1 MLLGHNGA
9 GKTTLIDIISGH
21 NQKTSGQVLID
32 GYDIDTHPSEA
43 RRTVGFCPQFDV
55 LFERLTVEEHL
66 YFYGIVKGARDELR
80 AEIDHLLLQSGLNVH
95 KAKLSK
101 TLSGGYKRKLSLAI
115 AMIAE
120 SKVLILDEP
129 TSGMDPES
137 RRKVWDFLQLIR
149 HDRLI
154 LMTTHHMEEADAL
167 GDRIAVMSHG
177 QVKCCGSALFLKKV
191 FNAGYHLRISKSANW
206 NQAAFDQL
214 VGTKYKL
221 NEKLENMTPHELM
234 YMFDA
239 DETGQVLPPL
249 FDELEKVKER
259 VGIFGFGI
267 TVSTMDDVFMRI
279 GVHFSDVEAQEMQ
292 SKFELMNTRQQQK
305 ITSGDITD
313 DNSPDAKIKFA
324 PGGESTS
331 PIKLATCKKSRLTG
345 ASLFRQQVRALL
357 AKRYNHARKNW
368 FQLLWIISVSLAC
381 VASIVILIDLVIFK
395 EELTPAWSREMT
407 LEGAGYGKDT
417 VCVYQFGSQ
426 TPESASDF
434 ETLRDAAFPMQPTNE
449 STTSSSSTTASPP
462 TTSTP
467 DTSSLETEETTTT
480 TPGSVAATTSVSGLR
495 DRPRRRTRREVEI
508 DSMSQ
513 VGNDSLLFF
522 KRYWLPE
529 AESSGIER
537 VLTYTDVNSQMID
550 LLTSQFANFRER
562 YVVGGEKA
570 GKKYIAWYNGEATHS
585 FPIAMN
591 MMLNSVLKQF
601 TDLIQDSG
609 HPLKG
614 SRISL
619 THEAMAQ
626 INTLIAF
633 LPHLGRLINLVF
645 LPFSLAFI
653 TSYFVIFPTHERVT
667 KVSKRPIELKAKSD
681 YSSTS

>member
-1 MLLGHNGA
+1 MKVLLGHNGA

-21 NQKTSGQVLID
+21 NQKTCGQVLID
-32 GYDIDTHPSEA
+32 GYDIDTNPTEA
-43 RRTVGFCPQFDV
+43 RRKVGFCPQFDV

-66 YFYGIVKGARDELR
+66 YFYGIVKGAKKELKR
-80 AEIDHLLLQSGLNVH
+80 EIEHLLAQSGLDVH
-95 KAKLSK
+95 KRKLSK

-191 FNAGYHLRISKSANW
+191 FNAGYHLRISKSATW
-206 NQAAFDQL
+206 SQVAFDEL
-214 VGTKYKL
+214 VGIKYKL
-221 NEKLENMTPHELM
+221 DQKLENVTPHELM
-234 YMFDA
+234 YKFDA
-239 DETGQVLPPL
+239 NETGQVLPAL
-249 FDELEKVKER
+249 FDDLEKVKER

-292 SKFELMNTRQQQK
+292 SKFELMKSNNQASSDKAHDQATKVK
-305 ITSGDITD
+305 IM
-313 DNSPDAKIKFA
+313 
-324 PGGESTS
+324 STFDS
-331 PIKLATCKKSRLTG
+331 EQSLSKLATCKKSRLQG
-345 ASLFRQQVRALL
+345 NSLFKQQVRALL
-357 AKRYNHARKNW
+357 AKRYHHARKNW
-368 FQLLWIISVSLAC
+368 FQLLWIIAISLAC
-381 VASIVILIDLVIFK
+381 IASIVILIDLVIFK
-395 EELTPAWSREMT
+395 EQLTPEWSREMT
-407 LEGAGYGKDT
+407 LEGAGYGQHT
-417 VCVYQFGSQ
+417 VAVYQFPPAPPSLS
-426 TPESASDF
+426 EMEA
-434 ETLRDAAFPMQPTNE
+434 LRDAAFPIQP
-449 STTSSSSTTASPP
+449 SSSKPTSEEPSSTTGLPNLLNSTESSP
-462 TTSTP
+462 
-467 DTSSLETEETTTT
+467 
-480 TPGSVAATTSVSGLR
+480 V
-495 DRPRRRTRREVEI
+495 DRPRRRTRRDLAEI
-508 DSMSQ
+508 DSRSQ
-513 VGNDSLLFF
+513 VGNDSLLFLN
-522 KRYWLPE
+522 RYWLPE
-529 AESSGIER
+529 AKSSGIEQ
-537 VLTYTDVNSQMID
+537 VLTYSDINTQMID
-550 LLTSQFANFRER
+550 LLTSRFADFREH
-562 YVVGGEKA
+562 YIVGGEKS

-585 FPIAMN
+585 FPISMN
-591 MMLNSVLKQF
+591 MMLNSILKQF
-601 TDLIQDSG
+601 TDLIQDNG

-619 THEAMAQ
+619 THQAMAQ

-667 KVSKRPIELKAKSD
+667 KVSVKIKLVGLI
-681 YSSTS
+681 